1 MCTYLTLY
9 MNIFSNIY
17 TMAGNSQKD
26 IMTKRPK
33 NRKTKNQK
41 DRKTESQNDDIK
53 TERRTESLIEEF

>member
-1 MCTYLTLY
+1 
-9 MNIFSNIY
+9 
-17 TMAGNSQKD
+17 MAGNSQKD